1 MPWTCNVRIESL
13 VCMGETFWRYST
25 VLGVY
30 EYMEGKGGG
39 IKSDLNTYP
48 EQHKIVK
55 LRTDRAF

>member
-1 MPWTCNVRIESL
+1 
-13 VCMGETFWRYST
+13 MGETFWRYST